1 MDRYTEKFIS
11 NFVESQFPEFYQEE
25 GENFILFVKAYYEW
39 MESEGKTKGDAYG
52 GPIRESRELLE
63 YRDIDTTVEKFL
75 EYFQKKY
82 LYGIPFNVIVNKRF
96 LLKHIVDVYSSK
108 GTIQCYKLLFK
119 MIYNEDV
126 EVYLPGRDVL
136 RVSDGIW
143 IEPRYLEVSLT
154 DNLYDLIGKN
164 IIGSASKTTALVEA
178 INIEY
183 VNKDEVHLVYI
194 SNISPKGGEF
204 VVGERIIDQ
213 RYVSNT
219 QIASASPLILG
230 SLDRLDVFNSGVDFE
245 VGDILKIAKRD
256 PGTGE
261 QMAFGVDAYIM
272 VKSLFRGYGSL
283 NFTILNGGFGFM
295 ANAAVFIYKNI
306 ADVTGRGASFDIKLA
321 DTQNLV
327 YNTDPLVGYLDLT
340 LDATTYGFPSNASA
354 NLTSTLSDALAFS
367 NGLFGRIA
375 TLTNVQAGN
384 GYIAPANVFVRSTIT
399 SINIP
404 GRITYYR
411 SDAILSAFTSTIYAN
426 TTSVNNTSYAL
437 LITNANTNYDVND
450 YVLYQV
456 PTGNV
461 AITNLTPNSFYY
473 VKTSNTT
480 ALTLSKTLGGN
491 AVQISANTNAS
502 AETHYLL
509 NDIVYPTTPSVNGY
523 SVNVYANTTSVNNA
537 TYDIKSA
544 NASTYLK
551 PNDWVYYEVPSGNT
565 PIVGLTGNSIYY
577 IYASNDSAFSLTTA
591 PSGSQILITEPIT
604 TAGETHTFKTT
615 RFKKYFANDDVI
627 YLTANSANAESIE
640 LAVIRQVVD
649 DTRIILYGYP
659 NNTGTNNSVYG
670 VAPVI
675 MPAQFA
681 NTETVMKRLDKT
693 INGINDRIL
702 ALNSSGNNIV
712 ETVSAVNSGRAYV
725 EGESVHAYRYGI
737 LNVPTVANS
746 GVGYSN
752 GDTLIFSGG
761 LTSSP
766 ARGSI
771 LTDASGH
778 ISSVNTTTG
787 AWYAG
792 SGYNSVP
799 SVTVRSSNS
808 QAYGAVLTTS
818 IIEYDTASEIR
829 GIVRKV
835 GIGRGFGYWGVND
848 SELNSDKCIQDSYYF
863 QDYSYEL
870 KSSLALDKYKDI
882 LYTTFHPSGAEMFGK
897 FELQPTVL
905 KSQITLVTSGSASF
919 YDYATADSTYV
930 TVDSIKML
938 VSDYIYAN
946 TWLTIDS
953 TTINTSNT
961 ILTVDRIG
969 Y

>member
-1 MDRYTEKFIS
+1 MDSYTEKFIS
-11 NFVESQFPEFYQEE
+11 NFIESQFPQFYQEE
-25 GENFILFVKAYYEW
+25 GETFILFVKAYYEW
-39 MESEGKTKGDAYG
+39 MESSGDISGDAHG

-96 LLKHIVDVYSSK
+96 LLKHIIDVYSSK

-154 DNLYDLIGKN
+154 TNLLDLIGKN
-164 IIGSASKTTALVEA
+164 IIGSASKTTALVEY
-178 INIEY
+178 INTEY
-183 VNKDEVHLVYI
+183 VNNDAIQKVYI

-213 RYVSNT
+213 RYISNT
-219 QIASASPLILG
+219 EIASASPLILG
-230 SLDRLDVFNSGVDFE
+230 SLDSLDVFNSGVDFQ
-245 VGDILKIAKRD
+245 VGDILKVARRD

-261 QMAFGVDAYIM
+261 QMAFGVDAYVM

-295 ANAAVFIYKNI
+295 ANASVFIYKNVL
-306 ADVTGRGASFDIKLA
+306 DTTGRGADFNIKLA

-340 LDATTYGFPSNASA
+340 LDATAYGFPSNTSA
-354 NLTSTLSDALAFS
+354 NLSSTLSDALAFS

-404 GRITYYR
+404 GRVTYFR
-411 SDAILSAFTSTIYAN
+411 ADDILSAFTSTIYAN
-426 TTSVNNTSYAL
+426 TTSVNNTSHAL
-437 LITNANTNYDVND
+437 LIANANTNYDVND
-450 YVLYQV
+450 LVLYRV

-461 AITNLTPNSFYY
+461 AITNLNPNTFYY
-473 VKTSNTT
+473 VKTTNTT
-480 ALTLSKTLGGN
+480 SVTLSKTLGGN
-491 AVQISANTNAS
+491 VIQISANTNAS

-544 NASTYLK
+544 SANTYLK
-551 PNDWVYYEVPSGNT
+551 ADDWIYYEVPSGNT
-565 PIVGLTGNSIYY
+565 PIVGLTGNNIYY
-577 IYASNDSAFSLTTA
+577 IYASNSSAFSLTTE
-591 PSGSQILITEPIT
+591 PGGSQILITEPIT

-615 RFKKYFANDDVI
+615 RFKKYFANDDIV
-627 YLTANSANAESIE
+627 YLTANNSNTDTTE

-649 DTRIILYGYP
+649 DTKIVLYGYP
-659 NNTGTNNSVYG
+659 NNTCTDSSVYG

-681 NTETVMKRLDKT
+681 ITETVMKRLDKT

-712 ETVSAVNSGRAYV
+712 ETVRAINSGKAYV
-725 EGESVHAYRYGI
+725 EGETVHAYRYGI
-737 LNVPTVANS
+737 LNVPTIANS
-746 GVGYSN
+746 GIGYAN

-771 LTDASGH
+771 LTNSLGH
-778 ISSVNTTTG
+778 ITSINTTAG

-799 SVTVRSSNS
+799 SVTVRSTNS
-808 QAYGAVLTTS
+808 LAYGAVLSTS

-829 GIVRKV
+829 GIVRKT

-848 SELNSDKCIQDSYYF
+848 SELNSDKRIQDSYYY

-897 FELQPTVL
+897 FELQPSVL
-905 KSQITLVTSGSASF
+905 QSPITLVESGPASF
-919 YDYATADSTYV
+919 YNYTTSDSTYV
-930 TVDSIKML
+930 TVDSVNIL

-946 TWLTIDS
+946 TWLTVDS
-953 TTINTSNT
+953 TTINTSNAT
-961 ILTVDRIG
+961 LTVDRIG
-969 Y
+969 S

>member
-1 MDRYTEKFIS
+1 
-11 NFVESQFPEFYQEE
+11 
-25 GENFILFVKAYYEW
+25 
-39 MESEGKTKGDAYG
+39 
-52 GPIRESRELLE
+52 
-63 YRDIDTTVEKFL
+63 
-75 EYFQKKY
+75 
-82 LYGIPFNVIVNKRF
+82 
-96 LLKHIVDVYSSK
+96 
-108 GTIQCYKLLFK
+108 
-119 MIYNEDV
+119 MIYDEDV

-154 DNLYDLIGKN
+154 DNLFDLVGKN
-164 IIGSASKTTALVEA
+164 IVGSASKTTALVES

-204 VVGERIIDQ
+204 VVGERIYDQ
-213 RYVSNT
+213 RFASNT
-219 QIASASPLILG
+219 QITSASPLVLG
-230 SLDRLDVFNSGVDFE
+230 SLDRLDVFNSGVDFQ
-245 VGDILKIAKRD
+245 VGDILKVAKRD

-261 QMAFGVDAYIM
+261 QQSFGTDAYIM

-283 NFTILNGGFGFM
+283 NFNILNGGFGFM
-295 ANAAVFIYKNI
+295 SNAAIFVYKNVLD
-306 ADVTGRGASFDIKLA
+306 ATGRGAGFNIKLA
-321 DTQNLV
+321 DTQRLV

-340 LDATTYGFPSNASA
+340 LDALAYGLPANTSA
-354 NLTSTLSDALAFS
+354 NLTSTIENALSFS
-367 NGLFGRIA
+367 NGVFGRIA
-375 TLTNVQAGN
+375 TLTNVQSGN
-384 GYIAPANVFVRSTIT
+384 GYIAPANVFVRSTIN

-411 SDAILSAFTSTIYAN
+411 SDDILSAYTSTIYAN
-426 TTSVNNTSYAL
+426 TTSVNNTSYSL
-437 LITNANTNYDVND
+437 LITNANTHYDVND

-461 AITNLTPNSFYY
+461 AITNLNPNTFYY
-473 VKTSNTT
+473 VKTTNTT
-480 ALTLSKTLGGN
+480 AVTLSRTLGGN
-491 AVQISANTNAS
+491 VIQISANTNAS
-502 AETHYLL
+502 AESHYLL
-509 NDIVYPTTPSVNGY
+509 NDIVYPTIPSVNGY

-537 TYDIKSA
+537 TYDIKIA
-544 NASTYLK
+544 NANTYFK

-565 PIVGLTGNSIYY
+565 PIVALTGNTNYY
-577 IYASNDSAFSLTTA
+577 IFASNSSAFSLSATPGGA
-591 PSGSQILITEPIT
+591 QILITEPIT

-615 RFKKYFANDDVI
+615 RFKKYFANNDIV
-627 YLTANSANAESIE
+627 YLTANSANTQTTE
-640 LAVIRQVVD
+640 LAVIRQVVN
-649 DTRIILYGYP
+649 DTEMILYGFS
-659 NNTGTNNSVYG
+659 NNTYTLNAVYG

-681 NTETVMKRLDKT
+681 NTEAVMKRLDKT
-693 INGINDRIL
+693 INGINDNIL

-712 ETVSAVNSGRAYV
+712 ETVSAINSGRAYV

-737 LNVPTVANS
+737 LNIPTIANS

-752 GDTLIFSGG
+752 GDPLIFSGG

-778 ISSVNTTTG
+778 ITSINTTAG
-787 AWYAG
+787 AWFAG

-799 SVTVRSSNS
+799 TVTVRPSNS
-808 QAYGAVLTTS
+808 EAYGAVLTTS

-829 GIVRKV
+829 GVVRKI
-835 GIGRGFGYWGVND
+835 GIGRGFGYWGVNY
-848 SELNSDKCIQDSYYF
+848 SELNSDKFIQDSYYY

-882 LYTTFHPSGAEMFGK
+882 FYTTFHPSGAEMFGK
-897 FELQPTVL
+897 FELQPSVL
-905 KSQITLVTSGSASF
+905 KSEITLVESGSAPF
-919 YDYATADSTYV
+919 YDYATTDSTYV
-930 TVDSIKML
+930 TVDSVNML

-953 TTINTSNT
+953 TTINISNT
-961 ILTVDRIG
+961 TLKVDRIG